1 MTTSIWTSI
10 PGKSMKAP
18 YMYEELG
25 CKEYMQ
31 NSSLKNRI
39 KQNKLTKS
47 RGGGLLSLPLE
58 VG

>member
-1 MTTSIWTSI
+1 
-10 PGKSMKAP
+10 MKAP

>member
-1 MTTSIWTSI
+1 
-10 PGKSMKAP
+10 MKAP

-31 NSSLKNRI
+31 YNSLKNRI